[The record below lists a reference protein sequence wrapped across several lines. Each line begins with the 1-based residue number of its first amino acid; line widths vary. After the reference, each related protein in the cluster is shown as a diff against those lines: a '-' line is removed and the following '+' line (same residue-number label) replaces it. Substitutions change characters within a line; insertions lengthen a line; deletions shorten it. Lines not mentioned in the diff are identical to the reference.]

1 MRFMWIIL
9 FISMNLSCSLL
20 QRQETNLAVRDP
32 EQLEMQKIEGA
43 LKAGLYQEVV
53 LLTESFQSEYP
64 YSLRLQRARYY
75 RASALEGLERW
86 SEASA
91 IYQIISK
98 FSGQHQP
105 EISALSVYRLSFV
118 YEALGDDQRVLTT
131 LLEAREYQDHLPAE
145 IVVAEIPS
153 RIAMIYAK
161 ESNSA
166 EAARW
171 LVQAEKG
178 LKQVFDIHN
187 GPLTDNWL
195 AKIYFNM
202 GSISTNQLSAD
213 NILAIIQGQLTV
225 QKYLI
230 RSLQFNDETWSARA
244 QLKLQK
250 IYLDLWTSIDGLVEP
265 SGYDALVAA
274 KIKRDEQ
281 LRLAVPFLE
290 LIKDAQLYHPFREG
304 VTNEYQKKFF
314 EYLDSLQGRVELLL
328 QSPIYTPRV
337 AKPNKKLPMPKNPIK
352 VVPSED
358 PNL

>member
-1 MRFMWIIL
+1 M
-9 FISMNLSCSLL
+9 
-20 QRQETNLAVRDP
+20 
-32 EQLEMQKIEGA
+32 
-43 LKAGLYQEVV
+43 
-53 LLTESFQSEYP
+53 
-64 YSLRLQRARYY
+64 
-75 RASALEGLERW
+75 
-86 SEASA
+86 
-91 IYQIISK
+91 
-98 FSGQHQP
+98 
-105 EISALSVYRLSFV
+105 
-118 YEALGDDQRVLTT
+118 
-131 LLEAREYQDHLPAE
+131 
-145 IVVAEIPS
+145 AEIPS

-178 LKQVFDIHN
+178 LKQVFDSHN

-230 RSLQFNDETWSARA
+230 RSLQFNDETWSTRA

-337 AKPNKKLPMPKNPIK
+337 AKPSKKLPMPKNPIK